1 MKISKLE
8 IKNIGVFDDVTF
20 DFSEERPKD
29 CAEIH
34 IFTGENGT
42 GKSTVL
48 YALSGLF
55 SAGNS
60 HQKSS
65 SQEQIRKRFH
75 FFNDNQ
81 CGKETEITNLP
92 NSNVFGFIRNDIKC
106 IKAYGC
112 SHCQQ
117 IHTILKDNKSASSI
131 ILSSSVQDEH
141 RFEKYQKSIDSFS
154 RNTPI
159 DFIVFAYSGYRFI
172 ESSSINNIEE
182 LKWNPLQNAADF
194 FKKDDKKTNFN
205 QWLAN
210 CFSKSAIAFQQ
221 NKKDKEYRELMFLI
235 ERIISDIIEKPIK
248 FQIEL
253 QPTGLFVE
261 IGDKLIEFDTLPDGL
276 RALIGWIGDL
286 LMRMDE
292 VKWEDN
298 LPISEREFILLLDEI
313 EVHLHPA
320 WQRKVL
326 PVVQKLFK
334 NAQVFVSTHSPFVIN
349 SVDGAWIHPLKL
361 EGNKATNLPP
371 VKSEDGRSY
380 RHILRTIFG
389 IDKEFGGEAQ
399 KQLDEFYTMRNI
411 ILAEKNGAEV
421 NRKDFGKL
429 INKLAQ
435 QGKEIETIVSL
446 ELLQLQRIKKETF
459 EI

>member
-20 DFSEERPKD
+20 DFPEERSKD

-55 SAGNS
+55 SAGITHNS
-60 HQKSS
+60 DNKN
-65 SQEQIRKRFH
+65 QEQLRKRFH
-75 FFNDNQ
+75 FFNERMDSDS
-81 CGKETEITNLP
+81 GKIESF
-92 NSNVFGFIRNDIKC
+92 SNVFGTIRNGQKKINV
-106 IKAYGC
+106 YGC
-112 SHCQQ
+112 SEC
-117 IHTILKDNKSASSI
+117 NK
-131 ILSSSVQDEH
+131 VH
-141 RFEKYQKSIDSFS
+141 S
-154 RNTPI
+154 RLVGNNYSPEINKVIRQYERYRQAVYEGNVST
-159 DFIVFAYSGYRFI
+159 DFAVFAYSGYRFI
-172 ESSSINNIEE
+172 ETGNINSIED
-182 LKWNPLQNAADF
+182 LKWNPLKNAADF

-248 FQIEL
+248 FHIEL

-298 LPISEREFILLLDEI
+298 LPISERQFILLLDEI
-313 EVHLHPA
+313 EVHLHPT

-361 EGNKATNLPP
+361 EGNKAINLSP

-429 INKLAQ
+429 IHKLAQ

-459 EI
+459 GI

>member
-1 MKISKLE
+1 MKIAKLE

-20 DFSEERPKD
+20 DFPEERPKN

-34 IFTGENGT
+34 IFTGENGS

-48 YALSGLF
+48 YALSALF
-55 SAGNS
+55 SADTKHNVEN
-60 HQKSS
+60 Q
-65 SQEQIRKRFH
+65 SQEQLRKRMR
-75 FFNDNQ
+75 FFNGNKDNI
-81 CGKETEITNLP
+81 KDAIHK
-92 NSNVFGFIRNDIKC
+92 SNIIGSIRNWERQIS
-106 IKAYGC
+106 AYGC
-112 SHCQQ
+112 SECQQ
-117 IHTILKDNKSASSI
+117 VHSDLLDAAYNPEMIKNTR
-131 ILSSSVQDEH
+131 
-141 RFEKYQKSIDSFS
+141 RFEKYKQSINAITLP
-154 RNTPI
+154 NTPN
-159 DFIVFAYSGYRFI
+159 DFAVFAYSGYRFI
-172 ESSSINNIEE
+172 ESSGINTIED
-182 LKWNPLQNAADF
+182 LKWNPLKNAADF
-194 FKKDDKKTNFN
+194 FKKEDKNANFN

-221 NKKDKEYRELMFLI
+221 NKKDKAYRELMFLI
-235 ERIISDIIEKPIK
+235 EQIISDIIEKPIK
-248 FQIEL
+248 FRIEL

-261 IGDKLIEFDTLPDGL
+261 IDKKLIEFDTLPDGL

-292 VKWEDN
+292 VKWENN

-334 NAQVFVSTHSPFVIN
+334 KAQIFVSTHSPFVIN

-361 EGNKATNLPP
+361 EGNKAVNLQP

-380 RHILRTIFG
+380 RYILRTIFG
-389 IDKEFGGEAQ
+389 IEKEFGGEAQ
-399 KQLDEFYTMRNI
+399 KQLDEFYKLRNI

-421 NRKDFGKL
+421 DRKTFGQLIKKL
-429 INKLAQ
+429 EK
-435 QGKEIETIVSL
+435 QGREIETIVSL
-446 ELLQLQRIKKETF
+446 ELMQLQKIKKETF
-459 EI
+459 DL

>member
-1 MKISKLE
+1 MKIAKLQL
-8 IKNIGVFDDVTF
+8 KNIGVFDDVTF
-20 DFSEERPKD
+20 DFPEERPKD

-34 IFTGENGT
+34 IFTGENGS

-55 SAGNS
+55 TADSKHNS
-60 HQKSS
+60 ENR
-65 SQEQIRKRFH
+65 SQEQLRKRFR
-75 FFNDNQ
+75 FFNEQ
-81 CGKETEITNLP
+81 KEKSTPKSRIT
-92 NSNVFGFIRNDIKC
+92 SSTRNEKI
-106 IKAYGC
+106 IIQAYGC
-112 SHCQQ
+112 VNCQQ
-117 IHTILKDNKSASSI
+117 VHSILKEPFDVPEDLKTINKFEQYRNSI
-131 ILSSSVQDEH
+131 
-141 RFEKYQKSIDSFS
+141 KS
-154 RNTPI
+154 NTQPI
-159 DFIVFAYSGYRFI
+159 TPVDFAIFAYSGYRFI
-172 ESSSINNIEE
+172 ESSKLNSIEE
-182 LKWNPLQNAADF
+182 IKWNPLENAADF
-194 FKKDDKKTNFN
+194 FKVGDKKSNFN

-221 NKKDKEYRELMFLI
+221 NKKGKEYREVMYLI
-235 ERIISDIIEKPIK
+235 ENIISDVIGKPVK
-248 FQIEL
+248 FHLEL
-253 QPTGLFVE
+253 EPTNLMVE
-261 IGDKLIEFDTLPDGL
+261 MDKQLVEFDTLPDGL
-276 RALIGWIGDL
+276 RALISWIGDL

-298 LPISEREFILLLDEI
+298 LPIYEREFILLLDEI

-326 PVVQKLFK
+326 PVIQKLFK
-334 NAQVFVSTHSPFVIN
+334 NAQIFISTHSPFVIN

-361 EGNKATNLPP
+361 EGNKAVNLPP

-399 KQLDEFYTMRNI
+399 KQLDEFYSMRNR

-421 NRKDFGKL
+421 DRKAFSQLIKKL
-429 INKLAQ
+429 EK

-446 ELLQLQRIKKETF
+446 ELMQLQKIKKETF
-459 EI
+459 LI

>member
-20 DFSEERPKD
+20 GFSEEHPKD

-55 SAGNS
+55 SAGSKHSDEN
-60 HQKSS
+60 H
-65 SQEQIRKRFH
+65 SQEQLKKRMH
-75 FFNDNQ
+75 FFNGNDDDYEGSEENRTPKSDAIGSIRQ
-81 CGKETEITNLP
+81 ENLK
-92 NSNVFGFIRNDIKC
+92 V
-106 IKAYGC
+106 KAYGC
-112 SHCQQ
+112 ASCYKVHS
-117 IHTILKDNKSASSI
+117 IVVDSDNLKGDRLKAAQPFYKYRTA
-131 ILSSSVQDEH
+131 LDSVIQ
-141 RFEKYQKSIDSFS
+141 S
-154 RNTPI
+154 NAPI
-159 DFIVFAYSGYRFI
+159 DFAVFAYSGYRFI
-172 ESSSINNIEE
+172 ETGNINSIED
-182 LKWNPLQNAADF
+182 LKWNPLKNAADF

-261 IGDKLIEFDTLPDGL
+261 IDDKLIEFDTLPDGL

-292 VKWEDN
+292 VKWADN
-298 LPISEREFILLLDEI
+298 LPISERQFILLLDEI

-361 EGNKATNLPP
+361 EGSKATNLSP

-435 QGKEIETIVSL
+435 QGKEIETIISL